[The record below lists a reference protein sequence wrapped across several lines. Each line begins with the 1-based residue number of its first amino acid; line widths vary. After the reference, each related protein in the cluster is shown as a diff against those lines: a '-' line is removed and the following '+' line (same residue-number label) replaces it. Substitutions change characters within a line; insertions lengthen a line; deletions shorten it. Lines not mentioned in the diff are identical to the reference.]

1 MHRIHSG
8 FQSLILDNW
17 IKSEALRKVHKS
29 AHANNDLYVGHPE
42 FEGFNA
48 II

>member
-1 MHRIHSG
+1 MHHTQSG
-8 FQSLILDNW
+8 FQNLILMIDK
-17 IKSEALRKVHKS
+17 IRSIQKAHKG
-29 AHANNDLYVGHPE
+29 AHANNDLYIGHPE